1 MAATASAAP
10 IRAVRFVI
18 SFDNVQVTFSELT
31 GISSEIEPAD
41 PAATDPAGTTVHSKP
56 FGKVNPPRVTL
67 TRAVDGSTQIW
78 SWHMA
83 TLAGNPAARK
93 NCTLMLQDATGRTLL
108 TFVMQNAWPSKV
120 DIAGPQSGEPQVLME
135 TDEFVCD
142 SIMMQP
148 S

>member
-1 MAATASAAP
+1 
-10 IRAVRFVI
+10 
-18 SFDNVQVTFSELT
+18 
-31 GISSEIEPAD
+31 
-41 PAATDPAGTTVHSKP
+41 
-56 FGKVNPPRVTL
+56 
-67 TRAVDGSTQIW
+67 
-78 SWHMA
+78 MA

-120 DIAGPQSGEPQVLME
+120 EIAGPQSGEPQVLME